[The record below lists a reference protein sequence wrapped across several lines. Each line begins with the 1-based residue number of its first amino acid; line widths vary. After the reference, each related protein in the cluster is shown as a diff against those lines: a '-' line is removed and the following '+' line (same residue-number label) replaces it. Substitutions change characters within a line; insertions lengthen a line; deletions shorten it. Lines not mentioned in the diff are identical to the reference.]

1 MIFTVSMELL
11 KITVKIDFFVVVAIE
26 EHANTAAVV

>member
-11 KITVKIDFFVVVAIE
+11 KITVKIDFFVVAIE